1 MYLSKVVW
9 ILIILDFCTNYVVMQ
24 KKRKKKILVN
34 IFLCVITENVYID
47 FTRKHESKST
57 REAWVFEARRGRG
70 RVRSNVRLRSRWN
83 LVSIVI
89 RRMPEERSLKS
100 SCVYIH
106 SARFAPR
113 RVSITPPAFAKAL
126 QKANVNSWIMKIEVK
141 ENNMSRIL
149 SATRARESAT
159 RRIPPPQ
166 KSFLRK
172 ALCMHACIS

>member
-1 MYLSKVVW
+1 MVVW
-9 ILIILDFCTNYVVMQ
+9 VLM
-24 KKRKKKILVN
+24 ILV
-34 IFLCVITENVYID
+34 YIG

-57 REAWVFEARRGRG
+57 REACVFEARRGRG

-126 QKANVNSWIMKIEVK
+126 RKANVNSWIMKIEVK

-149 SATRARESAT
+149 SATRARGNYAG
-159 RRIPPPQ
+159 IPQ
-166 KSFLRK
+166 KYFFEKLFVCVHTYHK
-172 ALCMHACIS
+172 